1 MKNIKGGAL
10 LYFHS
15 PHDSYSGPHLHI
27 VVVLHPPPPLPLL
40 RSKPRQPITAL
51 REHQWESMGD
61 YEEVKARRPSGLSV
75 WGYVGGGVAEGFLRR

>member
-1 MKNIKGGAL
+1 MRNIKGGAL

-27 VVVLHPPPPLPLL
+27 VVVLHPPPPPLPLL
-40 RSKPRQPITAL
+40 RSKPRPPITAL

-75 WGYVGGGVAEGFLRR
+75 WRYVGGGVAEGFLR